1 MKIYLVGG
9 AVRDEL
15 MGVPSKDRDY
25 VVVGSTHE
33 EMLSLGFGMPHGAA
47 FPVYLHPETK
57 EEYALARKERST
69 GDGYHDFEVMFSP
82 DVTIEEDLARRDLTI
97 NAIAKD
103 LETGEYIDPY
113 GGIRD
118 IQKGVLR
125 NVSAAAMREDP
136 LRIYRLARF
145 LARFGG
151 KFVVDH
157 STMFICES
165 AKATLA
171 ALPKERKMA
180 EIRKCFEDQSNDNR
194 PSLMIDMLCNL
205 GEMPEVANLRG
216 ALQPKAHHPEGDA
229 YIHTL
234 LCLDYAQR
242 LIASPEVKWAV
253 LCHDLGKVQ
262 YFEYGNLHGH
272 EEFGLALVAQLNDRF
287 GVPNKWADLA
297 HRVCA
302 DHTRLHR
309 IMDLKPRKV
318 FDLIER
324 IKAHKPQENQFA
336 LKFIEAC
343 VCDARGRGPEK
354 MFDIYDQPHVLWA
367 CAVELHKNRL
377 EISEKSKEISTRLAG
392 RRELISSEIR
402 AMKVKYVAR
411 ALTRVKAEI
420 KKLREEEGYD
430 DSNLPTWRL
439 Y

>member
-15 MGVPSKDRDY
+15 MGVESKDRDY

-33 EMLSLGFGMPHGAA
+33 EMIALGFEQVGAA

-57 EEYALARKERST
+57 EEYALARTERST
-69 GDGYHDFEVMFSP
+69 GPGYHDFEVIFSP

-103 LETGEYIDPY
+103 LGTGEYIDPC
-113 GGIRD
+113 GGIQD
-118 IQKGVLR
+118 IEKGVLK

-151 KFVVDH
+151 KFVVDE

-165 AKATLA
+165 AKSTLA

-180 EIRKCFEDQSNDNR
+180 EIRKCFEDQSKENR
-194 PSLMIDMLCNL
+194 PSLMIDMLCDL
-205 GEMPEVANLRG
+205 GEMPEVENLRG
-216 ALQPKAHHPEGDA
+216 ALQPVAHHPEGDA
-229 YIHTL
+229 YVHTL

-242 LIASPEVKWAV
+242 LMSSPEVKWAV

-262 YFEYGNLHGH
+262 YFKYGNLHGH
-272 EEFGLALVAQLNDRF
+272 EESGLPLVKSLSERF
-287 GVPNKWADLA
+287 GVPNKWEDLA

-324 IKAHKPQENQFA
+324 VKAHKPQENQFA
-336 LKFIEAC
+336 LKFMEAC
-343 VCDARGRGPEK
+343 ICDARGRGPEK
-354 MFDIYDQPHVLWA
+354 MFDDYDQPLVLWA
-367 CAVELHKNRL
+367 CALELHKNRL
-377 EISEKSKEISTRLAG
+377 EISEKSKEISERLAG
-392 RRELISSEIR
+392 RHEAISSEIR
-402 AMKVKYVAR
+402 SMKIKYVAR
-411 ALTRVKAEI
+411 ALAQVKAEM
-420 KKLREEEGYD
+420 KKLGNEKVSRKIFGGEG
-430 DSNLPTWRL
+430 
-439 Y
+439 

>member
-1 MKIYLVGG
+1 MKVYLVGG

-15 MGVPSKDRDY
+15 MGVESKDRDY

-33 EMLSLGFGMPHGAA
+33 EMISLGFEQVGAA

-57 EEYALARKERST
+57 EEYALARTERST
-69 GDGYHDFEVMFSP
+69 GAGYHDFEIVFSP
-82 DVTIEEDLARRDLTI
+82 DVTVQEDLSRRDLTI

-103 LETGEYIDPY
+103 LETGEYIDPH
-113 GGIRD
+113 GGIID
-118 IQKGVLR
+118 IQKGVLK

-151 KFVVDH
+151 KFVVDE
-157 STMFICES
+157 STMFVCES

-205 GEMPEVANLRG
+205 GEMDEVKCLRG
-216 ALQPKAHHPEGDA
+216 ALQPAAHHPEGDA
-229 YIHTL
+229 YVHTL
-234 LCLDYAQR
+234 LCLDYAQS
-242 LIASPEVKWAV
+242 LKASADVKWAV

-262 YFEYGNLHGH
+262 YFHYGNLHGH
-272 EEFGLALVAQLNDRF
+272 EESGLGYVTDLSKAF
-287 GVPNKWADLA
+287 GVPNKWLDLA

-302 DHTRLHR
+302 DHTRMHR

-324 IKAHKPQENQFA
+324 IKAHKPGDNQFA

-343 VCDARGRGPEK
+343 ICDARGRGPEK

-367 CAVELHKNRL
+367 CAVELHNNRL

-392 RRELISSEIR
+392 RPELISSEIR

-411 ALTRVKAEI
+411 ALSRVKAEI